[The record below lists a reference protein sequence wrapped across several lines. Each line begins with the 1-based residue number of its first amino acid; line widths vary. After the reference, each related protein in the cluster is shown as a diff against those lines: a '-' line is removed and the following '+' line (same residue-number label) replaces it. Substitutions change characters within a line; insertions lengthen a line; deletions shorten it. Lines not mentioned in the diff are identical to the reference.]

1 VDTAFMLPERNAVEL
16 ASGPRP
22 GGTSR
27 KPHSG
32 HTGTV
37 SITVRVRA
45 ANWSAVKPR
54 IHGVLTQWIPGF
66 MAFRARAT
74 PCRG

>member
-1 VDTAFMLPERNAVEL
+1 MLPKRNAVEL

-32 HTGTV
+32 HTGTI
-37 SITVRVRA
+37 SITARA
-45 ANWSAVKPR
+45 RSANRNAMKPR
-54 IHGVLTQWIPGF
+54 IQCVLTQWIPGF
-66 MAFRARAT
+66 MAFRFWLSS
-74 PCRG
+74 GQGLV